1 MSIITK
7 QQNFQL
13 GELIVLPSRNCLQL
27 GERQLSVQ
35 PKVMEVLQYLA
46 LHQDKVVSS
55 DELMAQLWPGRIVTP
70 ASVQKSIN
78 ALRKAIAELLGE
90 QEVIAHYSRRGYQL
104 LLPPVAL
111 EPVNPAAI
119 SLTAE
124 TTATALA
131 EHQAQ
136 AALPAR
142 ATSARPARFIIGMA
156 FLLLVLLA
164 GLWLIKGTTIARHVK
179 PAAPVIEAQH
189 QVQFKTWVQL
199 ISAPAPVRDAQP
211 HPDGQ
216 HFVYVR
222 EEQHGDNRESQLI
235 IRNGKNEDWLIASS
249 QGTWVAQ
256 AWSPNGKQLVAVEQ
270 WRHKDVAATPGFYE
284 PDNNLYTLH
293 VFSLDLTSHR
303 LLEKHLLSQWQGRV
317 NSITWWD
324 EHTLEF
330 IAAQGQDLNYERYR
344 YQIADQSLIAL
355 EHRKGMPLQ
364 SAVYKGN
371 TLLVSSLE
379 GRVGVELLDE
389 KQKTQASW
397 QFDYPA
403 ADVNYSAVDASWIS
417 DGSGVLLYSQTRKS
431 LLALYW
437 NGELKELRIP
447 HNSQRPIHH
456 LRYSPDGQYLYA
468 SETIKRDQLVW
479 LSATGIEQPLASFA
493 ENASL
498 AAWSGDGQQIAYAIE
513 HNDSWQL
520 RIQNRHAPEQV
531 LPLSASPEQ
540 LLWANNDTHLVYRLG
555 RQLVF
560 FSLQHNSETRLPL
573 EADGVE
579 VIAYDATDNTLLV
592 IKSRNNN
599 RSLWTIDTQSLQQK
613 QMTFGALSGA
623 LAWQG
628 HVYFQY
634 QNKPGLWRI
643 SQAQPQPLLLQE
655 NLPGNV
661 ALLAADENNIY
672 FVRGGSCRETDIMRL
687 GFSATQAEV
696 ALARNT
702 QQVNTQSFHPLAG
715 SLQRECKTP
724 DANII
729 LLR

>member
-1 MSIITK
+1 M
-7 QQNFQL
+7 
-13 GELIVLPSRNCLQL
+13 VLPSRNCLQL

-46 LHQDKVVSS
+46 LHQDRVVSS

-104 LLPPVAL
+104 LLQPVAL
-111 EPVNPAAI
+111 EPVNATAI
-119 SLTAE
+119 PLTLE
-124 TTATALA
+124 TNAPALA
-131 EHQAQ
+131 EHPAQ
-136 AALPAR
+136 ALPAS
-142 ATSARPARFIIGMA
+142 ATGTRPTRLIIGVA
-156 FLLLVLLA
+156 FLLVALLA
-164 GLWLIKGTTIARHVK
+164 GLWLIKGATITQRVK
-179 PAAPVIEAQH
+179 PSTPVIEAQH
-189 QVQFKTWVQL
+189 RLQFKTWVQL
-199 ISAPAPVRDAQP
+199 ISAPAHVRDAQP

-222 EEQHGDNRESQLI
+222 EEQRGDSWESQLI

-270 WRHKDVAATPGFYE
+270 WRHKGVAATPGFYE

-344 YQIADQSLIAL
+344 YQIADQSLHAL
-355 EHRKGMPLQ
+355 EQRKGMPLQ

-371 TLLVSSLE
+371 TVLVSSQE

-389 KQKTQASW
+389 KQKTRASW

-403 ADVNYSAVDASWIS
+403 VDVSWIP
-417 DGSGVLLYSQTRKS
+417 DGSGVLVYSQARKS

-456 LRYSPDGQYLYA
+456 LRYSPDGQHLYA
-468 SETIKRDQLVW
+468 SETIQRGHLVW

-493 ENASL
+493 ESASL

-520 RIQNRHAPEQV
+520 HIQNHHTPERV
-531 LPLSASPEQ
+531 LPLSAAPEQ

-560 FSLQHNSETRLPL
+560 FSLQHNRETRLPL

-599 RSLWTIDTQSLQQK
+599 RSLWAINTQNLQQK

-628 HVYFQY
+628 YVYFQY
-634 QNKPGLWRI
+634 RNKPGLWRI

-661 ALLAADENNIY
+661 ALLAADANNIY

-702 QQVNTQSFHPLAG
+702 EQVNTQSFHPLAG
-715 SLQRECKTP
+715 SLQGECKTS

-729 LLR
+729 FLR